1 MMDHAE
7 IEEAAFGDAASTAKR
22 RQIMDGARLVFLE
35 QGFDAASMGEI
46 ARRAGVSKGT
56 LYVYFKSKEDLF
68 ETIFEEESRAQVERI
83 FSLDPEDHNVES
95 VLTALGRA
103 HIKYLCQPERLCP
116 LRTVLGIAVRM
127 PEVGRRFYD
136 AGPATGI
143 AGVRAYLEAQVAAGI
158 LQIEDSEIAAAQLID
173 AFQSTLFKPMMF
185 ANAAAPEDE
194 RIDHVVRIAVS
205 TFLAAYRRG
214 AGHHG

>member
-1 MMDHAE
+1 MTHSLPTE
-7 IEEAAFGDAASTAKR
+7 PPVFGDGASTAKR
-22 RQIMDGARLVFLE
+22 RQIMDGARIVFLE

-83 FSLDPEDHNVES
+83 FSLDPDDHEVET
-95 VLTALGRA
+95 VLTALGRDFV
-103 HIKYLCQPERLCP
+103 KYLCQPDRISP
-116 LRTVLGIAVRM
+116 LRTVLSIAGRM
-127 PEVGRRFYD
+127 PEIGNRFYD

-143 AGVRAYLEAQVAAGI
+143 RGVRAYLEAQVAAGV
-158 LQIEDSEIAAAQLID
+158 LRIEDPEIAAAQLLD
-173 AFQSTLFKPMMF
+173 TFQSTLFKPMIF
-185 ANAAAPEDE
+185 ANAAPPEDG

-205 TFLAAYRRG
+205 AFLAAYSIR
-214 AGHHG
+214 